1 MSEDVKKEAIES
13 GVVDSQ
19 VSQDDKKGQAVP
31 MHRFNEVISERNDL
45 RDRVLKIESDN
56 KQARA
61 NKLEEQGKFE
71 TLLTEERERGKS
83 LSSKLGETET
93 TLNSYVTDEKNRLL
107 SKLPEEKR
115 ERYENVDVLTLRNLV
130 DDFSQS
136 EIQNVKKAESGTG
149 RKTLPENPF
158 KSMDKTEKRK
168 NWQDILDSYSK
179 N

>member
-1 MSEDVKKEAIES
+1 MKKEAVES

-19 VSQDDKKGQAVP
+19 VNQDDKKGTGVP
-31 MHRFNEVISERNDL
+31 MHRFNEVISERNEL
-45 RDRVLKIESDN
+45 RDRVSQIETDN

-71 TLLTEERERGKS
+71 TLLTEEREKGKS
-83 LSSKLGETET
+83 LSSKLGETEKA
-93 TLNSYVTDEKNRLL
+93 LNSYVTDEKNRLL
-107 SKLPEEKR
+107 SKLPEDKR
-115 ERYENVDVLTLRNLV
+115 DRYENVDVITLRNLV
-130 DDFSQS
+130 DDFTQS
-136 EIQNVKKAESGTG
+136 EIKNVKKAESGTG
-149 RKTLPENPF
+149 RKALPDNPF